1 MAGASC
7 KARSPNF
14 LTNGK
19 SMKKIFLILIA
30 NFCLGANLM
39 QYDLFNHDDSVDIAL
54 AFDSAYKPDIVR
66 RVDGQ
71 SMSLIL
77 KGLGGDEKFNEMRTN
92 QKVLKSFTIA
102 PKGKDIEIN
111 FPTGAD
117 LSVDAL
123 TQDGNLKLI
132 LRVKNPAFDQSK
144 MSVKSEA
151 NETAQSGSSGV
162 SVMPIIV
169 ALLLAA
175 AAFVGVRK
183 FLSHKPQKS
192 IDETWR
198 VFEDDA
204 SMESADVD
212 VAGIDE
218 ILNDS
223 SFKNQSGSKNANFT
237 NYSGAQE
244 FAKKDEASALNSKN
258 SNDSKNVDGA
268 DFLRGENV
276 REESIRDKFYDEVA
290 RAERSEAT
298 EADENYESTENIRA
312 ADKISPLKVS
322 PAESG
327 TIEFRE
333 GAKERSDAKE
343 PKVSAFKSI
352 LENEL
357 LGSDTARPSDVRVEL
372 VREIDENNAAVVL
385 SFAGKKHLVVLKSSN
400 AID

>member
-1 MAGASC
+1 
-7 KARSPNF
+7 
-14 LTNGK
+14 
-19 SMKKIFLILIA
+19 MKKIFLILIT

-123 TQDGNLKLI
+123 AQDGNLKLI

-183 FLSHKPQKS
+183 FLLHKPQKS

-198 VFEDDA
+198 GFLDA
-204 SMESADVD
+204 
-212 VAGIDE
+212 
-218 ILNDS
+218 
-223 SFKNQSGSKNANFT
+223 
-237 NYSGAQE
+237 
-244 FAKKDEASALNSKN
+244 
-258 SNDSKNVDGA
+258 
-268 DFLRGENV
+268 
-276 REESIRDKFYDEVA
+276 A
-290 RAERSEAT
+290 R
-298 EADENYESTENIRA
+298 
-312 ADKISPLKVS
+312 
-322 PAESG
+322 
-327 TIEFRE
+327 
-333 GAKERSDAKE
+333 
-343 PKVSAFKSI
+343 
-352 LENEL
+352 
-357 LGSDTARPSDVRVEL
+357 LG
-372 VREIDENNAAVVL
+372 
-385 SFAGKKHLVVLKSSN
+385 GG
-400 AID
+400 